1 MQHQNS
7 VFLID
12 YMGSDELIALNAW
25 ASTFLELGIE
35 LPQDVR
41 SRTTALTDAI
51 QEKAARKR
59 SIPDLLN
66 YLAKEG
72 HISPFRGAKFIFGMK
87 VDIATHIQLM
97 THTVAIEHTNT
108 ESARYKE
115 LQDKYYLPADWLE
128 YGEVGAD
135 LYRELEE
142 MTWANN
148 NFYHRAIHALVS
160 AGMPKARAKETAR
173 YAKMYNSQV
182 NSVRSLNFEG
192 LVTLYRKRGF
202 DSPSQREIAGVVEAM
217 VQAVRDI
224 PGQPFKHS
232 LEAFG
237 MGYAYPV
244 T

>member
-41 SRTTALTDAI
+41 SRTRALTDAI
-51 QEKAARKR
+51 QAQKARKR

-66 YLAKEG
+66 YLANSKPA

-87 VDIATHIQLM
+87 TDIGTHIQLL
-97 THTVAIEHTNT
+97 THTVAIDHTNT

-115 LQDKYYLPADWLE
+115 LLEDKYYLPADWLE

-160 AGMPKARAKETAR
+160 AGMPKTRAKETAR

-202 DSPSQREIAGVVEAM
+202 DSPSQREIAEVVEAM

-224 PGQPFKHS
+224 PGEPFKHS

-237 MGYAYPV
+237 M
-244 T
+244 

>member
-41 SRTTALTDAI
+41 ARTTALTDVI
-51 QEKAARKR
+51 QAQKARKR

-66 YLAKEG
+66 YLANSTPS
-72 HISPFRGAKFIFGMK
+72 HMSPFRGAKFIFGMET
-87 VDIATHIQLM
+87 DIATHIQLL

-115 LQDKYYLPADWLE
+115 LQDKYYLPADWLN
-128 YGEVGAD
+128 YGIIGKAFYEA
-135 LYRELEE
+135 LEE
-142 MTWANN
+142 HTKRGNEQ
-148 NFYHRAIHALVS
+148 YHGAILALTE
-160 AGMPKARAKETAR
+160 AGMPKALAKETAR
-173 YAKMYNSQV
+173 YFKSYNSQV

-224 PGQPFKHS
+224 PGEPFKHS

-237 MGYAYPV
+237 M
-244 T
+244 